1 MMNFNNFKNNFGK
14 VIQIVNFVKRCK
26 LVLKKKKKNLYL
38 RTEKVANILDSM
50 MVLISTISTIETK
63 QRDHSI

>member
-26 LVLKKKKKNLYL
+26 LVFKKKKK
-38 RTEKVANILDSM
+38 KK
-50 MVLISTISTIETK
+50 LIFKDGEGSKYS
-63 QRDHSI
+63 

>member
-26 LVLKKKKKNLYL
+26 LVLKKKKK
-38 RTEKVANILDSM
+38 
-50 MVLISTISTIETK
+50 LIFKDGEGSKYS
-63 QRDHSI
+63 